1 MRKGTLSHDGGKYLR
16 ESKKEEGGRG
26 GAKWVSGGMSKCG
39 VRRGRESSGGKEV
52 SKKGGE

>member
-16 ESKKEEGGRG
+16 ESKKEGGRG
-26 GAKWVSGGMSKCG
+26 GAKWVSGGMSKCR